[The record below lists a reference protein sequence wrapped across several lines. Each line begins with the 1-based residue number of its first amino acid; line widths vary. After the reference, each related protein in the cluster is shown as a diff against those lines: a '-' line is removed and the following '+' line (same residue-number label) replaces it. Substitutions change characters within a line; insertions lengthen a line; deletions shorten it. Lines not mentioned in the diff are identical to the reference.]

1 MAKPSDILRAE
12 YAKGTISKGSKPY
25 MVWDTTQGLTD
36 ELRNANIGKILGNTL
51 LLEDADY
58 NLDAVPPSLADVLSF
73 YGLKDSKDKSAVDK
87 FLEQFP
93 SKAQQWK
100 EQAKSDPKWGKS
112 GWETIK
118 RLYQQASM
126 DKMSEDIRKGRRDIA
141 TGENEKGLDWLVTK
155 AANVMFPRATEAVV
169 EGRDPSGG
177 EWARDIAANAA
188 YAVPV
193 SRIIG
198 SATKAAPV
206 IVRGISQGAG
216 QFAAPTVVAT
226 MDNVADDSRDAED
239 WATDVKIGGMTNL
252 GANKMLGPMLSRGI
266 GALSGNVSR
275 RGGMGKIRDILEGS
289 PSPEQKAAD
298 LVSGAKDVLKR
309 DKRGISAGLRS
320 AEAPATKE
328 ALAEAQK
335 IVNIAGTPSTPMLSP
350 NGSTIINKATGKPLT
365 GKEALAVIE
374 DQIKDEYLVRN
385 AEDVLGSVVQQA
397 NAPHTAAKI
406 TAEPFRKGVADY
418 KAIFLAHPE
427 LKSLFFGSAPFLS
440 KKVTSNLPAMLQAYA
455 VNQVGSSSDKA
466 ADIIGSAFG
475 MGSAKEIREK
485 NTERK
490 AKAAHKADITSILGG
505 STTTDEDIK
514 WLTKVREDPD
524 ILQFGDPDD
533 PEGFK
538 RWLLER
544 GADML
549 RGTPMYRPAWDVE

>member
-1 MAKPSDILRAE
+1 MAKPSDILGAA
-12 YAKGTISKGSKPY
+12 YAKGTIDKGDMPY
-25 MVWDTTQGLTD
+25 AVWDTTQGLT
-36 ELRNANIGKILGNTL
+36 EERRNANIGKILGNSL
-51 LLEDADY
+51 LLEGAEYNPDAT
-58 NLDAVPPSLADVLSF
+58 VPSLADVVSF
-73 YGLKDSKDKSAVDK
+73 YGLKNSKDKSAVDK

-93 SKAQQWK
+93 SKVQQWK
-100 EQAKSDPKWGKS
+100 KLAESDPKWGKS

-118 RLYQQASM
+118 QLYQQASM
-126 DKMSEDIRKGRRDIA
+126 DKMAEDIRQGRRDIA
-141 TGENEKGLDWLVTK
+141 TGKDEKGLDWLATK
-155 AANVMFPRATEAVV
+155 AANIMFPRATEAVA
-169 EGRDPSGG
+169 EGRDPSGS
-177 EWARDIAANAA
+177 EWARDVAANAA

-198 SATKAAPV
+198 GATKAAPV
-206 IVRGISQGAG
+206 FVRGVSQGAG
-216 QFAAPTVVAT
+216 QFAAPAAVAT
-226 MDNVADDSRDAED
+226 MDNIADDSRDAED
-239 WATDVKIGGMTNL
+239 WATDVAVGGMTNL
-252 GANKMLGPMLSRGI
+252 GVNKVLGPWLAGKL

-275 RGGMGKIRDILEGS
+275 RGGMAKIRDILEGS

-298 LVSGAKDVLKR
+298 LVSGAKGVLES

-320 AEAPATKE
+320 AEAPATRE

-335 IVNIAGTPSTPMLSP
+335 ILNIASTPSTPMLNP

-374 DQIKDEYLVRN
+374 NQIKDEYLARD

-406 TAEPFRKGVADY
+406 TAEPFRKGAADY

-427 LKSLFFGSAPFLS
+427 LKSMFFDPAPFLS
-440 KKVTSNLPAMLQAYA
+440 KKVTTNLPAMLQTYA
-455 VNQVGSSSDKA
+455 VNQAGSSTDKA
-466 ADIIGSAFG
+466 ADIVGNTLGIGG
-475 MGSAKEIREK
+475 AKEIREK
-485 NTERK
+485 NAERK
-490 AKAAHKADITSILGG
+490 AKAAHKADITAILGG
-505 STTTDEDIK
+505 SGITDEDTK
-514 WLTKVREDPD
+514 WLSKVRKDPK

-549 RGTPMYRPAWDVE
+549 RGTPMYRPAWKAE